1 MPRLPASLL
10 ALLLALATPALAQ
23 HGPGGPP
30 AVGVV
35 RVERAP
41 VTETSE
47 FIGRV
52 QAPERVNLVAR
63 VTAYVEKI
71 PFIEGAEV
79 NRGDLLYGLEK
90 PPFVADIQAKA
101 ALVSQAQ
108 AQYDNAEITL
118 RRAEALLHTPAGQQ
132 SNVDTARANE
142 LSTKAQLMQAQANLR
157 LSQINLDY
165 TDIRA
170 PIAGKIGRTAVT
182 VGNVVGPG
190 SGTLAVIVSQDPMY
204 VVFPVSVRTAL
215 ELRQRY
221 ADKGGLAAVLIRLRL
236 PDGRI
241 YGQSGKI
248 DFIDNSITQST
259 DTIAL
264 RGVVPNPL
272 LPGAGPA
279 NASGR
284 ELTDGEFV
292 GVVLEGVQP
301 VEALTVPRAAVLAD
315 QAGDYVFVVDAANK
329 AEQRRI
335 ALGQS
340 TPSTAVVMSGL
351 KEGEM
356 VVLEGLQRVRAGQP
370 VSPGPAAP
378 PPSATTAGKG

>member
-10 ALLLALATPALAQ
+10 ALLLAFATPAQAQ
-23 HGPGGPP
+23 HGPGGPQP
-30 AVGVV
+30 VGVV

-190 SGTLAVIVSQDPMY
+190 SGTLASIVSQDPMY

-215 ELRQRY
+215 ELRQHY
-221 ADKGGLAAVLIRLRL
+221 AAKGGLAAMLIRLRL

-264 RGVVPNPL
+264 RGVIPNPL

-279 NASGR
+279 NATAR

-292 GVVLEGVQP
+292 GVILEGVQP

-315 QAGDYVFVVDAANK
+315 QAGDYVFVVDAQNK

-340 TPSTAVVMSGL
+340 TPSMAVVMSGL

-356 VVLEGLQRVRAGQP
+356 VVLEGLQRVRPGQS
-370 VSPGPAAP
+370 VLPGPATPA
-378 PPSATTAGKG
+378 PSASAAGRG